1 MSKRIAVP
9 LPDDIVAF
17 IDGLVAGGQA
27 TSRAVVVERALD
39 RERRRVSVARDETP
53 AQVQAGQGFGSRA
66 DAAVHTRLD
75 SLD

>member
-1 MSKRIAVP
+1 VP
-9 LPDDIVAF
+9 LPDDIVEF

-39 RERRRVSVARDETP
+39 RERRRVSAARDATP
-53 AQVQAGQGFGSRA
+53 APVEAGRGFGSPA
-66 DAAVHTRLD
+66 DVAVHTRLD

>member
-9 LPDDIVAF
+9 LPDDIVDF
-17 IDGLVAGGQA
+17 IDGLVARGQA

-39 RERRRVSVARDETP
+39 RERLRVSAARDATATP
-53 AQVQAGQGFGSRA
+53 VEASRGLGSRA
-66 DAAVHTRLD
+66 DGAMHTRLD